1 MTGTSLDGIDV
12 AVVQATGRGISMQ
25 ATVTLHHHAALGEE
39 STVLRQLAE
48 GQPLRASTI
57 ACAATSLGHS
67 IAKAVQTARVDWSQV
82 TCIAVH
88 GQTVHHQPPHTWQLL
103 DPSPIVVATGVP
115 VVTGQRYGDLA
126 CDGRGAPLTPL
137 SDWVLYRHHAPCIVV
152 NLGGFANATLLTANG
167 VLHEVRGLDLCP
179 CNHLL
184 DTFARRGLDG
194 PFDEGGSC
202 AACGKVHVALAEAMA
217 DDLFNATASTAAMGE
232 ADRAL
237 HLLDQLEVLTL
248 EDAAATLS
256 AAIGRVIGEKAA
268 ALGEGPLCMAGGSVH
283 HAPLMAAIES
293 SAKRPTGPL
302 EGHAAREAAAMAVL
316 ALLELDGVPASLT
329 AVTGRRSGLV
339 PGGLWMHP
347 IPD

>member
-1 MTGTSLDGIDV
+1 
-12 AVVQATGRGISMQ
+12 MQ

-48 GQPLRASTI
+48 GEPLPASTI

-67 IAKAVQTARVDWSQV
+67 IAKAIQISSIDWSEI

-88 GQTVHHQPPHTWQLL
+88 GQTVHHRPPHTWQLL

-126 CDGRGAPLTPL
+126 CGGQGAPLTPL

-167 VLHEVRGLDLCP
+167 SLEEVRGLDLCP
-179 CNHLL
+179 CNQLL
-184 DTFARRGLDG
+184 DTFARRRLDQ
-194 PFDEGGSC
+194 PFDEGGAC
-202 AACGKVHVALAEAMA
+202 AACGTVHVTIAQAMA
-217 DDLFNATASTAAMGE
+217 HTLFNATASTAAMGE
-232 ADRAL
+232 ADCAIP
-237 HLLDQLEVLTL
+237 LLDQLDALPL

-256 AAIGRVIGEKAA
+256 AVLGRVIGQKAA
-268 ALGEGPLCMAGGSVH
+268 ALGDGSLYMAGGSVH
-283 HAPLMAAIES
+283 HAPLMATIES
-293 SAKRPTGPL
+293 SAKRPTAAL
-302 EGHAAREAAAMAVL
+302 EGHGAREAAAMAVL
-316 ALLELDGVPASLT
+316 ALLELDGVPASLS

-347 IPD
+347 IAQ